1 MTGACHVAGRVS
13 RKKEFVPPITAA
25 VVEKGWQPPAAGA
38 EEPADEDASK
48 QARSPSV
55 LFVDPDD
62 PHGRPQRRRV

>member
-1 MTGACHVAGRVS
+1 MLTGAWHVAGRVS

-38 EEPADEDASK
+38 PADDQTRSG
-48 QARSPSV
+48 RSPSV

-62 PHGRPQRRRV
+62 PHGRPQRRRA